1 MYSVTILEIA
11 FISCLVIPVKSWNI
25 KDDYYDKD
33 YDPNK
38 KCPDEERISSLLS
51 IQNENLDL
59 DQCFTQVWGKG
70 GQQ

>member
-1 MYSVTILEIA
+1 MYLDIMLGVT
-11 FISCLVIPVKSWNI
+11 FISSLVIPVKPRGIDPS
-25 KDDYYDKD
+25 YYDKD